1 VATVTQ
7 AQQKRFVGRR
17 QELEAVDATLDS
29 LRGGRARW
37 LVVSGEPGIGK
48 TRLLGQLAE
57 RAAERRQS
65 VFVGRGAEMERELP
79 FAIWVDALDDH
90 VATLGERRL
99 EALIGE
105 RVAELARVLP
115 SAAPSGAGGLQ
126 DERFHAYR
134 AVRALLQRL
143 AMGHPAVLILDDVHW
158 ADDASLELIAHL
170 LRRPPPAPVLIALAF
185 RAGQVP
191 NSLLA
196 ALDQAGRDGLVGEI
210 VLGPLSEA
218 EADALL
224 GTPALP
230 AIYRQSGGN
239 PFYLEELARA
249 PAPAAADG
257 GAEAEHVGVPPA
269 VAAALG
275 QEIAELQEPARR
287 LGWGA
292 AVAGEPFDL
301 DLAGAAAGMHEREA
315 LAAIDQLLASNLAGP
330 TDVPRRY
337 RFRHPLVRRAVYDG
351 AGEAWRLEAH
361 ARAAQ
366 ALADRPGALAARAH
380 HIERSARVGDEAGA
394 AVLEQAGHAAAA
406 RAPAIAARWFEAALR
421 LLGAPVGNDPAGL
434 VRPADRVGLVR
445 PADPAGLVRPADRVE
460 VDPARRLALL
470 VPLAAALAATGRLE
484 RALETLVEALA
495 LVELPDLRVRLIA
508 ACAACENLLG
518 HHDAA
523 HARLL
528 HALEALADQDGAA
541 AAALHAELAADALY
555 DSDFEAMRQWA
566 ARAAETAR
574 RLEDRG
580 LEALAT
586 ALLCFAEYNLGNPE
600 AAEAAR
606 QECATLIDALP
617 DEQLMLRLDA
627 PYYFGFAE
635 YFCEHYDDA
644 IRHLR
649 RGINLSRAIG
659 QGQFV
664 VPMTVGLAH
673 ALETRGR
680 LVEAAETADGAVEAA
695 RLAGN
700 RQLVGF
706 ALVANALTAAAL
718 GETERARAAG
728 DEAVA
733 LLDGL
738 DDSVLTRA
746 THAHLGVMWADLG
759 EVDRCLAA
767 FRAVGLPDFPSIEPG
782 RRAWLYTA
790 LARAELARGDRDAA
804 RAWVARSEQTVA
816 GLGLPLAEAWVLH
829 ARAAIAFED
838 GDHEAAAA
846 QTLDAA
852 ARAESVDAPLPAA
865 RCRTLAGVALA
876 AAGRRD
882 EGIAEL
888 TRAESELSQLGAARY
903 RDEAAREL
911 RRLGERVSARQRRGG
926 GEGLDALSGR
936 ERQIAELVAEG
947 RTNREIGAEVFL
959 SVKTIEGH
967 LTRIFG
973 KLGVTSRAGVAEV
986 VGRARAAL

>member
-1 VATVTQ
+1 MHKQ
-7 AQQKRFVGRR
+7 FVGRR
-17 QELEAVDATLDS
+17 QELAAIDATLDG

-37 LVVSGEPGIGK
+37 LVISGEPGIGK

-57 RAAERRQS
+57 RAGERRFP
-65 VFVGRGAEMERELP
+65 VFVGRGAELELELP
-79 FAIWVDALDDH
+79 FGIWVDALDDH
-90 VATLGERRL
+90 VSTLGERKL

-105 RVAELARVLP
+105 RVGELARVLP
-115 SAAPSGAGGLQ
+115 SAAPAGAGAGGLQ

-143 AMGHPAVLILDDVHW
+143 AMGHPVVLVLDDVHW

-170 LRRPPPAPVLIALAF
+170 LRRPPPAAVLIALAF

-196 ALDQAGRDGLVGEI
+196 ALDQAARDGLVSDIG
-210 VLGPLSEA
+210 LGPLSEA

-224 GTPALP
+224 GTPTLP

-249 PAPAAADG
+249 PAPPAGEPDDAG
-257 GAEAEHVGVPPA
+257 ERVGVPPA

-275 QEIAELQEPARR
+275 QEIAGLPEPARR

-301 DLAGAAAGMHEREA
+301 DLAGAAAGMDEREI
-315 LAAIDQLLASNLAGP
+315 LAAIDQLLAANIAGP
-330 TDVPRRY
+330 TDVTRRY

-361 ARAAQ
+361 ARAAA
-366 ALADRPGALAARAH
+366 ALADRPGALATRAH
-380 HIERSARVGDEAGA
+380 HVERSAKVGDEAAA
-394 AVLEQAGHAAAA
+394 AVLEQAGHQAAA

-421 LLGAPVGNDPAGL
+421 LLGGDESDAG
-434 VRPADRVGLVR
+434 
-445 PADPAGLVRPADRVE
+445 
-460 VDPARRLALL
+460 RRLGLL
-470 VPLAAALAATGRLE
+470 VPLAGALAATGRLE
-484 RALETLVEALA
+484 RALEALVEALA

-518 HHDAA
+518 RHDAA

-528 HALEALADQDGAA
+528 HALEALEDQEGAA

-574 RLEDRG
+574 RREDRG

-586 ALLCFAEYNLGNPE
+586 ALLCFAEYNRGDPA

-606 QECATLIDALP
+606 RQCAALIDALP
-617 DEQLMLRLDA
+617 DDQLMLRLDA

-635 YFCEHYDDA
+635 FFCEHYDDA

-649 RGINLSRAIG
+649 RGINLSRTIG

-673 ALETRGR
+673 ALQTRGF
-680 LVEAAETADGAVEAA
+680 LAEAAETADGAVEAA
-695 RLAGN
+695 RLADN
-700 RQLVGF
+700 RQLVCF
-706 ALVANALTAAAL
+706 ALVASAWTAAEL
-718 GETERARAAG
+718 GDTERARAAG

-733 LLDGL
+733 LLDEL
-738 DDSVLTRA
+738 DESVLTRG
-746 THAHLGVMWADLG
+746 THAHLGVMWADIG
-759 EVDRCLAA
+759 EFDRGLAA
-767 FRAVGLPDFPSIEPG
+767 FRAVGQPEFPSIEPG
-782 RRAWLYTA
+782 RRSWMYAA
-790 LARAELARGDRDAA
+790 LARTELARGNRDAA
-804 RAWVARSEQTVA
+804 RAWGERGERIVG

-829 ARAAIAFED
+829 ARAAIALED
-838 GDHEAAAA
+838 GEHEAAAELA
-846 QTLDAA
+846 FDAA
-852 ARAESVDAPLPAA
+852 ERAESVDAPLAAA
-865 RCRTLAGVALA
+865 RCRTLAGAALA

-882 EGIAEL
+882 EGVAEL

-911 RRLGERVSARQRRGG
+911 RRLGERVSGRQRRGG

-936 ERQIAELVAEG
+936 EREIAELVAEG
-947 RTNREIGAEVFL
+947 RTNREIGGDLFL
-959 SVKTIEGH
+959 SEKTVEGH
-967 LTRIFG
+967 LTRIFA
-973 KLGVTSRAGVAEV
+973 KLGVTSRVEVAET
-986 VGRARAAL
+986 VGRTRATT

>member
-1 VATVTQ
+1 
-7 AQQKRFVGRR
+7 
-17 QELEAVDATLDS
+17 
-29 LRGGRARW
+29 
-37 LVVSGEPGIGK
+37 
-48 TRLLGQLAE
+48 
-57 RAAERRQS
+57 
-65 VFVGRGAEMERELP
+65 
-79 FAIWVDALDDH
+79 
-90 VATLGERRL
+90 
-99 EALIGE
+99 
-105 RVAELARVLP
+105 
-115 SAAPSGAGGLQ
+115 
-126 DERFHAYR
+126 
-134 AVRALLQRL
+134 
-143 AMGHPAVLILDDVHW
+143 
-158 ADDASLELIAHL
+158 
-170 LRRPPPAPVLIALAF
+170 
-185 RAGQVP
+185 
-191 NSLLA
+191 
-196 ALDQAGRDGLVGEI
+196 
-210 VLGPLSEA
+210 
-218 EADALL
+218 
-224 GTPALP
+224 
-230 AIYRQSGGN
+230 
-239 PFYLEELARA
+239 
-249 PAPAAADG
+249 
-257 GAEAEHVGVPPA
+257 

-275 QEIAELQEPARR
+275 QEIEGLAEPARR

-301 DLAGAAAGMHEREA
+301 DLAAAAAGMDEREA
-315 LAAIDQLLASNLAGP
+315 LAAIDMLLAANIAGP
-330 TDVPRRY
+330 TEVPRRY

-351 AGEAWRLEAH
+351 ASEAWRLEAH
-361 ARAAQ
+361 ARAAA

-380 HIERSARVGDEAGA
+380 HVERSAKVGDEAAA
-394 AVLEQAGHAAAA
+394 AVLEQAGHQAAA

-421 LLGAPVGNDPAGL
+421 LLGAPVGDTATDPAI
-434 VRPADRVGLVR
+434 A
-445 PADPAGLVRPADRVE
+445 A

-470 VPLAAALAATGRLE
+470 VPLAGALAATGRLE
-484 RALETLVEALA
+484 RALETLVQALA

-518 HHDAA
+518 RHDAA

-528 HALEALADQDGAA
+528 DALEALEDQDGAA

-555 DSDFEAMRQWA
+555 DSDFEAMRRWA
-566 ARAAETAR
+566 ARAADTAR

-586 ALLCFAEYNLGNPE
+586 ALLCFAEYNRGDPE

-606 QECATLIDALP
+606 RQCAELIDALP
-617 DEQLMLRLDA
+617 DDQLMLRLDA

-635 YFCEHYDDA
+635 YFCEHFDDA

-649 RGINLSRAIG
+649 RGINLSRTIG

-680 LVEAAETADGAVEAA
+680 LAEAAETADGAVEAA

-718 GETERARAAG
+718 GDTERARAAG

-738 DDSVLTRA
+738 DDSILTRA
-746 THAHLGVMWADLG
+746 THAHLGVMWADIG

-767 FRAVGLPDFPSIEPG
+767 FRAVGLPEFPSIEPG
-782 RRAWLYTA
+782 RRSWMYAA

-804 RAWVARSEQTVA
+804 RAWVERSEQIVG
-816 GLGLPLAEAWVLH
+816 GLGLPLAEAWALH
-829 ARAAIAFED
+829 ARAAIALDD
-838 GDHEAAAA
+838 GDHETAATLA
-846 QTLDAA
+846 LDAA
-852 ARAESVDAPLPAA
+852 GRAESVDAPLPAA

-882 EGIAEL
+882 EGVAEL

-911 RRLGERVSARQRRGG
+911 RRLGERVSARQRRGS

-936 ERQIAELVAEG
+936 EREIAELVAEG
-947 RTNREIGAEVFL
+947 RTNREIGAELFL
-959 SVKTIEGH
+959 SEKTVEGH

-973 KLGVTSRAGVAEV
+973 KLGVTSRVEVAEA
-986 VGRARAAL
+986 VGRTRAAL

>member
-1 VATVTQ
+1 MTL
-7 AQQKRFVGRR
+7 AQQKQFVGRR
-17 QELEAVDATLDS
+17 QELAAIDATLDG
-29 LRGGRARW
+29 LRGARARF
-37 LVVSGEPGIGK
+37 LVISGEPGIGK

-57 RAAERRQS
+57 RAAERRHA
-65 VFVGRGAEMERELP
+65 VFVGRGAELELEVP
-79 FAIWVDALDDH
+79 FGIWIDALDDH
-90 VATLGERRL
+90 VGTLGERKL

-115 SAAPSGAGGLQ
+115 SAGPGASAGGLQ

-143 AMGHPAVLILDDVHW
+143 AMGHPVVLMLDDVHW

-196 ALDQAGRDGLVGEI
+196 ALDQAARDGLVSEI
-210 VLGPLSEA
+210 GLGPLTEA
-218 EADALL
+218 EAGVLL
-224 GTPALP
+224 GAPALP

-249 PAPAAADG
+249 PAPAAAEPG
-257 GAEAEHVGVPPA
+257 TEGHVGVPPA

-275 QEIAELQEPARR
+275 QEIAGLPEPARR

-301 DLAGAAAGMHEREA
+301 DLAGAAAGMDERET
-315 LAAIDQLLASNLAGP
+315 LAALDQLLAAHIAGP
-330 TDVPRRY
+330 TDVARRY

-361 ARAAQ
+361 ARAAA
-366 ALADRPGALAARAH
+366 ALTDRPGALAARAH
-380 HIERSARVGDEAGA
+380 HVERSAKIGDEAAA
-394 AVLEQAGHAAAA
+394 AVLEQAGHQAAA

-421 LLGAPVGNDPAGL
+421 LLGADS
-434 VRPADRVGLVR
+434 
-445 PADPAGLVRPADRVE
+445 ADPVPPPPQPAA
-460 VDPARRLALL
+460 VDPVRRLGLL
-470 VPLAAALAATGRLE
+470 VPLAGALAATGRLE
-484 RALETLVEALA
+484 RALEALVEALA

-518 HHDAA
+518 RHDAA

-528 HALEALADQDGAA
+528 DALEALDDQDGAA

-566 ARAAETAR
+566 TRAAETAR
-574 RLEDRG
+574 RLGDRG

-586 ALLCFAEYNLGNPE
+586 ALLCFAEYNRGDPE

-606 QECATLIDALP
+606 VQCAALLDALP
-617 DEQLMLRLDA
+617 DDQLMLRLDA

-635 YFCEHYDDA
+635 FFCEHYDDA

-649 RGINLSRAIG
+649 RGINVSRAIG

-664 VPMTVGLAH
+664 VPMMIGLAH
-673 ALETRGR
+673 ALQTRGF
-680 LVEAAETADGAVEAA
+680 LAEAAETADGAVEAA

-700 RQLVGF
+700 RQLVVF
-706 ALVANALTAAAL
+706 ALVANAWTVADL
-718 GETERARAAG
+718 GDVDRARAAG

-733 LLDGL
+733 LLEGL
-738 DDSVLTRA
+738 DDSVLTRG
-746 THAHLGVMWADLG
+746 THAHLGVLWADLG

-767 FRAVGLPDFPSIEPG
+767 VRAVGLPDLPSIEPG
-782 RRAWLYTA
+782 RRAWMYAA

-804 RAWVARSEQTVA
+804 VRWAERGEQIVG

-829 ARAAIAFED
+829 ARAA
-838 GDHEAAAA
+838 
-846 QTLDAA
+846 
-852 ARAESVDAPLPAA
+852 
-865 RCRTLAGVALA
+865 VALEA
-876 AAGRRD
+876 GDARGRRDAGARGRQARRVGRRPAGRRALPD
-882 EGIAEL
+882 A
-888 TRAESELSQLGAARY
+888 RRHGAGRGRPA
-903 RDEAAREL
+903 
-911 RRLGERVSARQRRGG
+911 RRGR
-926 GEGLDALSGR
+926 GR
-936 ERQIAELVAEG
+936 AHPRRV
-947 RTNREIGAEVFL
+947 
-959 SVKTIEGH
+959 
-967 LTRIFG
+967 
-973 KLGVTSRAGVAEV
+973 RAVPARRRPLPRR
-986 VGRARAAL
+986 GRARAAPARRARLRPPAPRQRRRPRRPLRPRARDRRAGRRGPHQPRDRRRALPLREDRRGPPHAHLRQARRHLPRRGRPGRRPHPSGPLAPQGGSDPP

>member
-1 VATVTQ
+1 MATVTQ
-7 AQQKRFVGRR
+7 AQRKRFVGRR
-17 QELEAVDATLDS
+17 EELAAVDATLEEMR
-29 LRGGRARW
+29 RGRGRW
-37 LVVSGEPGIGK
+37 LVISGEPGIGK
-48 TRLLGQLAE
+48 TRLLTELAD
-57 RAAERRQS
+57 RAAERRHP

-79 FAIWVDALDDH
+79 FAIWIDALDDH
-90 VATLGERRL
+90 VASLGERRL
-99 EALIGE
+99 EALIGD

-115 SAAPSGAGGLQ
+115 SAAPAGAGGLQ

-134 AVRALLQRL
+134 AVRALLQRM
-143 AMGHPAVLILDDVHW
+143 AMGHPVLLVLDDVQW

-170 LRRPPPAPVLIALAF
+170 LRRPPAAPVLIALAF

-191 NSLLA
+191 NTLLA
-196 ALDQAGRDGLVGEI
+196 AMEAAARDGLVTEI
-210 VLGPLSEA
+210 GLGPLSQA

-224 GTPALP
+224 GTPAVPLL
-230 AIYRQSGGN
+230 YRQSGGN
-239 PFYLEELARA
+239 PFYLQELARLPL
-249 PAPAAADG
+249 PAGDDAVD
-257 GAEAEHVGVPPA
+257 VPPA

-275 QEIAELQEPARR
+275 QEIAGLGEQARR

-301 DLAGAAAGMHEREA
+301 DLAGAAAGLDERQTLGAIDEL
-315 LAAIDQLLASNLAGP
+315 LAANVAGP
-330 TDVPRRY
+330 TEVPRRY

-361 ARAAQ
+361 ARAAA

-380 HIERSARVGDEAGA
+380 HVERSARVGDEAAA
-394 AVLEQAGHAAAA
+394 AVLEQAGHQAAA
-406 RAPAIAARWFEAALR
+406 RAPAVAARWFEAALR
-421 LLGAPVGNDPAGL
+421 LLGPPVAGAPDGAGDDP
-434 VRPADRVGLVR
+434 V
-445 PADPAGLVRPADRVE
+445 
-460 VDPARRLALL
+460 RRLSLL
-470 VPLAAALAATGRLE
+470 VPLAGTLAATGRLE
-484 RALETLVEALA
+484 RALETLVEALD

-518 HHDAA
+518 RHAAA

-528 HALEALADQDGAA
+528 DALGALEDQDGSA

-566 ARAAETAR
+566 ARAADTAR
-574 RLEDRG
+574 RLSDRG

-586 ALLCFAEYNLGNPE
+586 ALLCFAEYNRGDP
-600 AAEAAR
+600 AAAA
-606 QECATLIDALP
+606 AALSHGGALIDALP
-617 DEQLMLRLDA
+617 DDQLMLRLDA
-627 PYYFGFAE
+627 PYYFGFAA
-635 YFCEHYDDA
+635 YFNERYDDA

-664 VPMTVGLAH
+664 IPMMIGLAH

-680 LVEAAETADGAVEAA
+680 LAEAAETADAAVEAA
-695 RLAGN
+695 RLSGN
-700 RQLVGF
+700 RQLIGF
-706 ALVANALTAAAL
+706 ALVADAWTAAAL
-718 GETERARAAG
+718 GDSDRARASG
-728 DEAVA
+728 DAAVA

-738 DDSVLTRA
+738 DDSVLTRG

-759 EVDRCLAA
+759 EADRCLAA
-767 FRAVGLPDFPSIEPG
+767 FRAVGMPDFPSIEPG

-790 LARAELARGDRDAA
+790 LARTELARGDREAA
-804 RAWVARSEQTVA
+804 RAWSARGEETVQ

-829 ARAAIAFED
+829 VQAAIALDED
-838 GDHEAAAA
+838 PAAAA
-846 QTLDAA
+846 ALALDAA
-852 ARAESVDAPLPAA
+852 GRAEAVDAPLPAA

-882 EGIAEL
+882 EGVREL
-888 TRAESELSQLGAARY
+888 TRAESELAGLGAARY

-911 RRLGERVSARQRRGG
+911 RRLGERVSARQRRST

-936 ERQIAELVAEG
+936 EREIAELVAEG
-947 RTNREIGAEVFL
+947 RTNREIGGELFL
-959 SVKTIEGH
+959 SEKTVEGH
-967 LTRIFG
+967 LTRIFS
-973 KLGVTSRAGVAEV
+973 KLGVTSRVEVAET

>member
-1 VATVTQ
+1 MAM
-7 AQQKRFVGRR
+7 QKRFVGRR
-17 QELEAVDATLDS
+17 QELAAIDATLDG
-29 LRGGRARW
+29 LRGARARW
-37 LVVSGEPGIGK
+37 LVISGEPGIGK

-57 RAAERRQS
+57 RAAERRHA
-65 VFVGRGAEMERELP
+65 VFVGRGAELELEVP
-79 FAIWVDALDDH
+79 FGIWIDALDDH
-90 VATLGERRL
+90 VSTLGERKL
-99 EALIGE
+99 EALVGE
-105 RVAELARVLP
+105 RVTELARVLP
-115 SAAPSGAGGLQ
+115 SAGSGASAGGLQ

-143 AMGHPAVLILDDVHW
+143 AMGHPVVLMLDDVHW

-196 ALDQAGRDGLVGEI
+196 ALDQAARDGLVSEI
-210 VLGPLSEA
+210 GLGPLSEA
-218 EADALL
+218 EAGALL
-224 GTPALP
+224 GAPALP
-230 AIYRQSGGN
+230 GIYRQSGGN

-249 PAPAAADG
+249 PAPAAAEPG
-257 GAEAEHVGVPPA
+257 EEPEHVGVPPA

-275 QEIAELQEPARR
+275 QEIAGLPEPARR

-301 DLAGAAAGMHEREA
+301 DLAGAAAGMDERET
-315 LAAIDQLLASNLAGP
+315 LAALDQLLAASIAGP

-361 ARAAQ
+361 ARAAA
-366 ALADRPGALAARAH
+366 ALADRPGALATRAH
-380 HIERSARVGDEAGA
+380 HVERSAKIGDEAA
-394 AVLEQAGHAAAA
+394 AGVLEQAGHQAAA

-421 LLGAPVGNDPAGL
+421 LLGGDASDPG
-434 VRPADRVGLVR
+434 
-445 PADPAGLVRPADRVE
+445 
-460 VDPARRLALL
+460 RRLGLL
-470 VPLAAALAATGRLE
+470 VPLAGALAATGRLE
-484 RALETLVEALA
+484 RALEALVEALA

-518 HHDAA
+518 RHDAA

-528 HALEALADQDGAA
+528 DALEALDDRRGAA

-555 DSDFEAMRQWA
+555 DSDFDAMRQWA

-574 RLEDRG
+574 QLGDRG

-586 ALLCFAEYNLGNPE
+586 ALLCFAEYNRGD
-600 AAEAAR
+600 AEAAAAAR
-606 QECATLIDALP
+606 EQCAALIDALP
-617 DEQLMLRLDA
+617 DDQLMLRLDA

-635 YFCEHYDDA
+635 FFCEHYDDA

-649 RGINLSRAIG
+649 RGINVSRAIG

-664 VPMTVGLAH
+664 VPMMIGLAH
-673 ALETRGR
+673 ALQTRGF
-680 LVEAAETADGAVEAA
+680 LAEAAETADGAVEAA

-706 ALVANALTAAAL
+706 ALVANAWTAADL
-718 GETERARAAG
+718 GDVDRARAAG

-738 DDSVLTRA
+738 DDSVLTRG
-746 THAHLGVMWADLG
+746 THAHLGVLWADLG

-767 FRAVGLPDFPSIEPG
+767 VRAVGMPDFPSIEPG
-782 RRAWLYTA
+782 RRAWMYAA
-790 LARAELARGDRDAA
+790 LARAELLRGDRDAA
-804 RAWVARSEQTVA
+804 RAWAERGSQIVG
-816 GLGLPLAEAWVLH
+816 GLGLPLSEAWVLH
-829 ARAAIAFED
+829 AHAAVALEA
-838 GDHEAAAA
+838 GDAEAAATLA
-846 QTLDAA
+846 LDAA
-852 ARAESVDAPLPAA
+852 ERAESVDVPLAAA
-865 RCRTLAGVALA
+865 RCRTLAGMALA

-882 EGIAEL
+882 EGVAEL

-936 ERQIAELVAEG
+936 EREIAELVAEG
-947 RTNREIGAEVFL
+947 RTNREIGAELFL
-959 SVKTIEGH
+959 SEKTVEGH
-967 LTRIFG
+967 LTRIFA
-973 KLGVTSRAGVAEV
+973 KLGVTSRAEVAQA
-986 VGRARAAL
+986 VGRTRAAL

>member
-1 VATVTQ
+1 MTL
-7 AQQKRFVGRR
+7 AQQKQFVGRR
-17 QELEAVDATLDS
+17 QELAAIDDTLDG
-29 LRGGRARW
+29 LRGARARW
-37 LVVSGEPGIGK
+37 LVISGEPGIGK

-57 RAAERRQS
+57 RAAERRHA
-65 VFVGRGAEMERELP
+65 VFVGRGAELELEVP
-79 FAIWVDALDDH
+79 FGIWIDALDDH
-90 VATLGERRL
+90 VGTLGERKL

-115 SAAPSGAGGLQ
+115 SAGSGASAGGLQ

-143 AMGHPAVLILDDVHW
+143 AMGHPVVLMLDDVHW

-196 ALDQAGRDGLVGEI
+196 ALDQAARDGLVSEI
-210 VLGPLSEA
+210 GLGPLSEA
-218 EADALL
+218 EAGALL
-224 GTPALP
+224 GAPALP

-249 PAPAAADG
+249 PAPAAAEPG
-257 GAEAEHVGVPPA
+257 GEGERVGVPPA

-275 QEIAELQEPARR
+275 QEIAGLPEPARR

-301 DLAGAAAGMHEREA
+301 DLAGAAAGMDERET
-315 LAAIDQLLASNLAGP
+315 LAALDQLLAAHIAGP

-361 ARAAQ
+361 ARAAA

-380 HIERSARVGDEAGA
+380 HVERSAKIGDEAAA
-394 AVLEQAGHAAAA
+394 AVLEQAGHQAAA

-421 LLGAPVGNDPAGL
+421 LLGDDSA
-434 VRPADRVGLVR
+434 
-445 PADPAGLVRPADRVE
+445 
-460 VDPARRLALL
+460 
-470 VPLAAALAATGRLE
+470 AATGGPVPPAPE
-484 RALETLVEALA
+484 RGGGRPGAPA
-495 LVELPDLRVRLIA
+495 RA
-508 ACAACENLLG
+508 ARPAGGRAG
-518 HHDAA
+518 RH
-523 HARLL
+523 R
-528 HALEALADQDGAA
+528 
-541 AAALHAELAADALY
+541 
-555 DSDFEAMRQWA
+555 A
-566 ARAAETAR
+566 ARARAGGAGRGAGAGGAARPARAPDRRVRGVREPARPPRRGPRAAARRAARRSTTRTAR
-574 RLEDRG
+574 RPPPCTPSWPPTRSTTATSRRCGSGRRARPRRRG
-580 LEALAT
+580 GSAT
-586 ALLCFAEYNLGNPE
+586 AGSRRWPPRCCASPSTT
-600 AAEAAR
+600 AATRRRPRPPAA
-606 QECATLIDALP
+606 QCAALIDALP
-617 DEQLMLRLDA
+617 DDQLMLRLDA

-635 YFCEHYDDA
+635 FFCEHYDDA

-649 RGINLSRAIG
+649 RGINVSRAIG

-664 VPMTVGLAH
+664 VPMMIGLAH
-673 ALETRGR
+673 ALQTRGF
-680 LVEAAETADGAVEAA
+680 LAEAAETADGAVEAA

-700 RQLVGF
+700 RQLVVF
-706 ALVANALTAAAL
+706 ALVANAWTVADL
-718 GETERARAAG
+718 GDVDRARAAG

-733 LLDGL
+733 LLEGL
-738 DDSVLTRA
+738 DDSVLTRG
-746 THAHLGVMWADLG
+746 THAHLGVLWADLG

-767 FRAVGLPDFPSIEPG
+767 VRAVGLPDLPSIEPG
-782 RRAWLYTA
+782 RRAWMYAA

-804 RAWVARSEQTVA
+804 VRWAERGEQIVG

-829 ARAAIAFED
+829 ARAAVALEA
-838 GDHEAAAA
+838 GDAEAAATLA
-846 QTLDAA
+846 LDAA
-852 ARAESVDAPLPAA
+852 ERAESVDVPLAAA
-865 RCRTLAGVALA
+865 RCRTLAGMALA

-882 EGIAEL
+882 EGVAEL

-936 ERQIAELVAEG
+936 EREIAELVAEG
-947 RTNREIGAEVFL
+947 RTNREIGAELFL
-959 SVKTIEGH
+959 SEKTVEGH
-967 LTRIFG
+967 LTRIFA
-973 KLGVTSRAGVAEV
+973 KLGVTSRAEVAQA
-986 VGRARAAL
+986 VGRTRAAL